1 MGTILAILGSV
12 IAIVFGI
19 RGVYMYVSRMFRPVV
34 NVFETIMT
42 ELVPISPFTFVDLV
56 NKTILT
62 FHYCTTLNN

>member
-1 MGTILAILGSV
+1 
-12 IAIVFGI
+12 
-19 RGVYMYVSRMFRPVV
+19 MYVSRMFRPVV